1 MTISFDNN
9 KPIFLQMKERIE
21 DQILNDQLKE
31 QEQIPST
38 TELVNF
44 YKLNHLT
51 IAKGIKLLVDAGV
64 VYKKRGVGMFVA
76 EGAKEKLLQQRKE
89 LFVDEY
95 VLPLMQEAKKLG
107 MAEEEI
113 VHLMKQIKGREQT

>member
-1 MTISFDNN
+1 
-9 KPIFLQMKERIE
+9 MKERIE